1 MRKLL
6 VGILIA
12 SVMGVSAGSVYAEQK
27 FESKSDTKNTK
38 TYIVVIGDSLTK
50 IAEAYKLD
58 SWLPL
63 WNANTKLTDP
73 NVINPGDEL
82 IIPDGPTTD
91 RPLPAQP
98 TPAVAPV
105 QTSAVRAS
113 SRPAAVV
120 NRAAP
125 TGDVFARI
133 RMRESGG
140 NYATNTGNGYYGAYQ
155 FDVGTW
161 GGYGGYKYASD
172 APPAVQDAKA
182 AETYARRGCNPWP
195 NTCY

>member
-6 VGILIA
+6 VGVLVAI
-12 SVMGVSAGSVYAEQK
+12 VMGMSAGSAYADQK
-27 FESKSDTKNTK
+27 FEKPDDQNTK
-38 TYIVVIGDSLTK
+38 TYIVIVGDSLSK
-50 IAEAYKLD
+50 IAETYGLS

-73 NVINPGDEL
+73 NIINPGDEL
-82 IIPDGPTTD
+82 VIPDGPTTD
-91 RPLPAQP
+91 RALP

-105 QTSAVRAS
+105 QTAAPKTNPRSAAVRK
-113 SRPAAVV
+113 
-120 NRAAP
+120 AAP
-125 TGDVFARI
+125 SGDIFARI

-161 GGYGGYKYASD
+161 NNYGGYKYASD

-182 AETYARRGCNPWP
+182 ADTYARRGCNPWP
-195 NTCY
+195 NTCS

>member
-6 VGILIA
+6 VGILVA
-12 SVMGVSAGSVYAEQK
+12 AVMGLSAGSVYAEQK
-27 FESKSDTKNTK
+27 FETKSDPKTK
-38 TYIVVIGDSLTK
+38 TYIVVLGDSLTK
-50 IAEAYKLD
+50 IAEAYKLE

-73 NVINPGDEL
+73 NIINPGDEL

-91 RPLPAQP
+91 RPLPEQP
-98 TPAVAPV
+98 KPAVAPV
-105 QTSAVRAS
+105 QASAAKATYRSAS
-113 SRPAAVV
+113 VSKPA
-120 NRAAP
+120 P
-125 TGDVFARI
+125 SGDVFARI

-195 NTCY
+195 NTCN